1 VVGVVASSRA
11 GAERWSLDARSFGR
25 PDADEFTRT
34 SVQQR
39 EASTLRGAASAGWAI
54 SRKTYS
60 ARVIYTVQFL
70 ATAVA
75 TKPVERDAVAFRT
88 SRIESSI
95 GETPER
101 TLSDWATNLWR
112 YSRLPCSEVLTDRA
126 KHLSSRP
133 YVYDKSLGCP
143 FVSALSRSAGKAV
156 EQR

>member
-1 VVGVVASSRA
+1 MVGVVASSGV
-11 GAERWSLDARSFGR
+11 GAERWSWDARSFGR
-25 PDADEFTRT
+25 TDADEFTRT
-34 SVQQR
+34 SVQR

-54 SRKTYS
+54 SRKTFS
-60 ARVIYTVQFL
+60 VRVIYTVQFL

-75 TKPVERDAVAFRT
+75 THPVERDVLAFRT
-88 SRIESSI
+88 SPFESSI

-101 TLSDWATNLWR
+101 TFSDWATNLWW
-112 YSRLPCSEVLTDRA
+112 YSGLPCSEALTDRA